1 MSPEKDA
8 ELVRKYPMLYA
19 QREGRMSET
28 CMCWGFE
35 CDDGWYSLIDEL
47 SARLEGLNRE
57 IASGGGLPIEAC
69 QVKEKFGTLRF
80 YTDAVPGEHSDQV
93 EKWIEEAEEKSARTC
108 EHCGN
113 PGKTRG
119 GGWIMTLCE
128 DCAKE
133 RR

>member
-47 SARLEGLNRE
+47 SAKLEGLNRE
-57 IASGGGLPIEAC
+57 IASKGETPIEAC

-80 YTDAVPGEHSDQV
+80 YTSSIPEACSGLI
-93 EKWIEEAEEKSARTC
+93 EKWIDEAEEKSARTC
-108 EHCGN
+108 EHCGR
-113 PGKTRG
+113 PGQTRG
-119 GGWIMTLCE
+119 GAWLTTLCDDCPE
-128 DCAKE
+128 D
-133 RR
+133 R